1 MAFAL
6 VVLAVGAA
14 TQASA
19 QEKVLFNFG
28 EFSGTGEYTYAGVVQ
43 DSAGNLY
50 GTTIGGGTHL
60 QGTVYELSPNANGA
74 YVETILHN
82 FQRFNS
88 TDGWRPV
95 GGVILDASGNI
106 YGTTSNGGT
115 TDSGM
120 VFELTPSG
128 DGQWT
133 ETVLHNFAIT
143 DGAHPGAV
151 VMDASGNLYGI
162 TGAGGKYAYGVVF
175 ELMRVNGGWVEKT
188 LHDFNPHKGDGYYPQ
203 AGLTLDAQGNL
214 YGTTLSCCTSSY
226 SNNGVVFELKH
237 TAGGQW
243 TEEILHSFVNDGVQG
258 YNLLAGVAFDSAGN
272 LYGVT
277 AEGGT
282 GTENCPT
289 GCGTVFE
296 LTPQSDGS
304 WSLTTLHNFQNNN
317 WDGAYPDGTPA
328 LDVVGNLYGTTSLGG
343 AYNQGTVF
351 KLMQSNG
358 AWNQTIVHNFSGT
371 FGRQTPDGSQPFAGV
386 IFDPSGNILGTTS
399 TGGRVAGVVFEITP

>member
-1 MAFAL
+1 
-6 VVLAVGAA
+6 
-14 TQASA
+14 
-19 QEKVLFNFG
+19 
-28 EFSGTGEYTYAGVVQ
+28 
-43 DSAGNLY
+43 
-50 GTTIGGGTHL
+50 
-60 QGTVYELSPNANGA
+60 
-74 YVETILHN
+74 
-82 FQRFNS
+82 
-88 TDGWRPV
+88 
-95 GGVILDASGNI
+95 
-106 YGTTSNGGT
+106 
-115 TDSGM
+115 
-120 VFELTPSG
+120 
-128 DGQWT
+128 
-133 ETVLHNFAIT
+133 
-143 DGAHPGAV
+143 
-151 VMDASGNLYGI
+151 
-162 TGAGGKYAYGVVF
+162 
-175 ELMRVNGGWVEKT
+175 
-188 LHDFNPHKGDGYYPQ
+188 
-203 AGLTLDAQGNL
+203 
-214 YGTTLSCCTSSY
+214 
-226 SNNGVVFELKH
+226 
-237 TAGGQW
+237 
-243 TEEILHSFVNDGVQG
+243 
-258 YNLLAGVAFDSAGN
+258 
-272 LYGVT
+272 VT